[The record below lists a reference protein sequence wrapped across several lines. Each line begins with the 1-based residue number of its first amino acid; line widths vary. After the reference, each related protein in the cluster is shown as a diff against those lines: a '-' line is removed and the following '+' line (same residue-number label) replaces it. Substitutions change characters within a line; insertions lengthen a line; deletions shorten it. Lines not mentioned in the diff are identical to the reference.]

1 MARVAG
7 VSSDSAGR
15 ERSSALV
22 AVGVVAALLV
32 LALVGWL
39 GWRLATDQAGGN
51 PAAADRDSQ
60 GDLVEPLAGELVA
73 LAPGSGVELRL
84 LGWQHS
90 GGDAA
95 AEEPAGSAV
104 AVATLRNLES
114 RWTEFIVDVAAVD
127 PDNGQILGF
136 GTAQVADLQPGAV
149 GTFDLT
155 VPAGVPADA
164 LLGVAN
170 LWGRTP
176 GDPQIH
182 PINFA
187 TNSVARASLSSAGAT
202 SGAKTTSTADWSD
215 GELMAAA
222 SQFAASVAAMQA
234 DCRDDTS
241 LAGLVCLSR
250 RNFPDFLLDEPA
262 RAVLRGQPFFHQEAD
277 PTGPPRAFELTAPVD
292 ATACVGQ
299 RIDKQTSNQVAILGS
314 CSQRGLYPGD
324 GAVQALQQA
333 QPATSRPWP
342 QVVAGATRTSTPV
355 GPGGLPGGPVQAR
368 GGSTSVAEV
377 SGVGDAVSL
386 GDLAVVIDGV
396 QVGLTSVP
404 GLPSPTGTY
413 TLVTITV
420 TNRGSGSVNLST
432 LALTVNETTGARLS
446 LVGSE
451 EDGTQGWPP
460 TSQSS
465 PAAVLQPGETVS
477 TTVVLDVAS
486 NQTAATATISD
497 PNTGTTAVISLLPP
511 PA

>member
-7 VSSDSAGR
+7 VSSDSADRGR
-15 ERSSALV
+15 LPALV
-22 AVGVVAALLV
+22 AVGFAVALV
-32 LALVGWL
+32 TLALIGWA
-39 GWRLATDQAGGN
+39 GWRLATGQAGGN
-51 PAAADRDSQ
+51 PAVTDQDSQ
-60 GDLVEPLAGELVA
+60 GALDEPLAGELVA

-84 LGWQHS
+84 LGWQHA
-90 GGDAA
+90 GDDAA
-95 AEEPAGSAV
+95 GDRTGSAV
-104 AVATLRNLES
+104 AVATLRNVES
-114 RWTEFIVDVAAVD
+114 RWTEFVLDVAAVD
-127 PDNGQILGF
+127 PDNGHILGF
-136 GTAQVADLQPGAV
+136 GTAQVADLQTGAV

-155 VPAGVPADA
+155 IPAGVPTDA

-170 LWGRTP
+170 VWGRTP

-202 SGAKTTSTADWSD
+202 SGAKTTSTADWSE
-215 GELMAAA
+215 GELMTAA

-277 PTGPPRAFELTAPVD
+277 PTGPPRAFELSAPGD

-299 RIDKQTSNQVAILGS
+299 RIDKQTSDQVAILGS

-324 GAVQALQQA
+324 GKVQALQQA
-333 QPATSRPWP
+333 QPGTSRTWP
-342 QVVAGATRTSTPV
+342 PVVAGAARVSTPV
-355 GPGGLPGGPVQAR
+355 GSGGLPGVPVQA
-368 GGSTSVAEV
+368 GGASTAVLDV
-377 SGVGDAVSL
+377 PTVGDAVSL
-386 GDLAVVIDGV
+386 SDLAVVVDGV
-396 QVGLTSVP
+396 LVGLTAVP

-432 LALTVNETTGARLS
+432 LALTINETTGARLS
-446 LVGSE
+446 LVRSE
-451 EDGTQGWPP
+451 EGGTQGWPP
-460 TSQSS
+460 TSQLS
-465 PAAVLQPGETVS
+465 PAGVLPPGGTVS
-477 TTVVLDVAS
+477 TTVVLDVAT
-486 NQTAATATISD
+486 NQTAATATISEQ
-497 PNTGTTAVISLLPP
+497 NTGTTAVISLLPP